1 MRPTRCLLTS
11 LLAAT
16 LVALAVPAFAQT
28 KGRIG
33 IGASFTHNATTD
45 SDVGSATTYGP
56 LVRLNPKRGWRV
68 AGALN
73 WFRADLTEPNGASD
87 DFAELRVRPLM
98 GGASYTIGSDT
109 VLMSFSL
116 VGGPSFN
123 RATFNDS
130 HLVAAGESI
139 RAKNSFAIR
148 PGVGVTVTLA
158 ERVALV
164 GFGGYLF
171 NRPDVTYRDAFGQ
184 EFTDRWTAD
193 AVVLSLGVVYSVF

>member
-1 MRPTRCLLTS
+1 MAQPRPLLTAF
-11 LLAAT
+11 LTAAIF
-16 LVALAVPAFAQT
+16 AIAAPAVAQT
-28 KGRIG
+28 QGRIG
-33 IGASFTHNATTD
+33 IGASFTHNATPD
-45 SDVGSATTYGP
+45 SDVSSATTYGP
-56 LVRLNPKRGWRV
+56 LVRLNPRKGWRV

-87 DFAELRVRPLM
+87 DFAELRTRPLM

-109 VLMSFSL
+109 VLTSFSL

-123 RATFNDS
+123 RAKFNDS
-130 HLVAAGESI
+130 HVVAAGESI
-139 RAKNSFAIR
+139 VAKTSFAIR

-158 ERVALV
+158 PRVALV

-171 NRPDVTYRDAFGQ
+171 NRPDVIYRDRFGN
-184 EFTDRWTAD
+184 EFEDRWDGD